1 MGVQLA
7 SGPLLEAP
15 PQEGLPSIELPT
27 PHHYRLVRQA
37 IEDRADTVKGLAKKL
52 DDEGYLREARVLTQ
66 DAAALT
72 EGVLPQFERQA
83 EIPLAT
89 ADELSSAIV
98 NELRGLVR
106 KHVRQDD
113 EKRDH
118 EAELLKSLGDRV
130 TRYTLDVST
139 RSYAAGMAAREAI
152 PEVFGLKAIEALRS

>member
-1 MGVQLA
+1 M
-7 SGPLLEAP
+7 
-15 PQEGLPSIELPT
+15 
-27 PHHYRLVRQA
+27 
-37 IEDRADTVKGLAKKL
+37 
-52 DDEGYLREARVLTQ
+52 
-66 DAAALT
+66 
-72 EGVLPQFERQA
+72 
-83 EIPLAT
+83 
-89 ADELSSAIV
+89 